1 MRFFDWVNLI
11 DVVSIVAIS
20 AFILALS
27 VSRQADEG
35 RAEMAGIVRAI
46 GTLPKSPRREPEEPA
61 LALRPTRPVVP
72 QAPGGR
78 RASAF

>member
-11 DVVSIVAIS
+11 DVVSIVTIA
-20 AFILALS
+20 AFIVALS
-27 VSRQADEG
+27 ISRPADEG
-35 RAEMAGIVRAI
+35 RAEMAGIARAI
-46 GTLPKSPRREPEEPA
+46 VTLPTSPRREPEEPA

-72 QAPGGR
+72 QARGGR

>member
-11 DVVSIVAIS
+11 DVVSMVTIA
-20 AFILALS
+20 AFIVALS
-27 VSRQADEG
+27 VSRPADEG

-46 GTLPKSPRREPEEPA
+46 VTLPRRPRREPEE

-72 QAPGGR
+72 QAHGGR